1 MNTDLLTLALV
12 TCGITLVTNLLF
24 TIVRAWFSK
33 PPKSPKDKKREQR
46 KTSYTQQYVNG
57 WYRMCNSEDV
67 KVGEVKHLYFFER

>member
-33 PPKSPKDKKREQR
+33 PAKSPKDKKREQR